1 MRTFKV
7 NGLRFKRASVL
18 LALLLAS
25 LAASAQTDLYRRYAD
40 VKHVRV
46 ASVSNF
52 ALGNNSVVD
61 VTVIE
66 AEDDIGWEWM
76 MQEFYIGSLPAER
89 AADLRVGADVVTF
102 ARRSRANP
110 RDAAPVVDEQID
122 AAGSCYIGVSYLS
135 RAVYVFCADT
145 EEQYDAIVSLLVK
158 KLMRNS
164 R

>member
-1 MRTFKV
+1 M
-7 NGLRFKRASVL
+7 KRLCLS
-18 LALLLAS
+18 LLLLLS
-25 LAASAQTDLYRRYAD
+25 TVVASAQTDLYHRYASQPG
-40 VKHVRV
+40 VKV

-52 ALGNNSVVD
+52 SIDSTSHAD

-66 AEDDIGWEWM
+66 AETDLGWEWM
-76 MQEFYIGSLPAER
+76 MQEFLISPLPPER
-89 AADLRVGADVVTF
+89 ASDLRVGDDVVTF

-122 AAGSCYIGVSYLS
+122 VAASCYMGISYLS

-145 EEQYDAIVSLLVK
+145 EEQYDAVVALLIK
-158 KLMRNS
+158 KIMHHS